1 MTLRIRPLLLGLT
14 LLPFL
19 GAAQPTHLITSARS
33 VDSANNRKP
42 TAAQTIATEK
52 VATTETVATT
62 VEVKKPAHCLPLF
75 GERSKSIEQI
85 EQEIRFLNDCDQN
98 FSNRQEASQFFAA
111 RGWDYIAD
119 GQLDTAAYRFNLSYL
134 LNDKNADAFWGLGVI
149 CYQQE
154 KLPDAIRMLKKGLA
168 VVDTNT
174 VLMTDL
180 ATVQIK
186 YYQHTKD
193 ENLLNEAETYLYQAL
208 AVDAANATA
217 HIELSYLY
225 FTRANYPKAWESLHK
240 ARALD
245 LSVIDLA
252 YLGELLAKMPD
263 PKGFFK

>member
-19 GAAQPTHLITSARS
+19 VAAQPTQLITSARS

-42 TAAQTIATEK
+42 TTTHAFVAEKPGTVGTALEATEAK
-52 VATTETVATT
+52 A
-62 VEVKKPAHCLPLF
+62 AHCLPLF

-85 EQEIRFLNDCDQN
+85 EKEIRFLNDCDQN
-98 FSNRQEASQFFAA
+98 FGSRHEASQFFAA
-111 RGWDYIAD
+111 RGWDYLSD
-119 GQLDTAAYRFNLSYL
+119 SQLDTAVYRFNLAYL
-134 LNDKNADAFWGLGVI
+134 LNDKNADAYWGLGVI

-154 KLPDAIRMLKKGLA
+154 KMPDAIRMLKKGLA
-168 VVDTNT
+168 VADTNT

-186 YYQHTKD
+186 YYQQTKD
-193 ENLLNEAETYLYQAL
+193 EKLLNEAEAYLYQAIGL
-208 AVDAANATA
+208 DPASATA
-217 HIELSYLY
+217 HIELSLLY